1 MNYKKN
7 TTFSMEQFQKNKPG
21 LIQNFDVLRPSNIL
35 VNIEHKLFSHR
46 DRISNC
52 LQLIYF
58 KHEWRPK
65 VVAKFKKNG
74 NFKSKV
80 KNTPT
85 LDPFY

>member
-52 LQLIYF
+52 L
-58 KHEWRPK
+58 
-65 VVAKFKKNG
+65 
-74 NFKSKV
+74 
-80 KNTPT
+80 
-85 LDPFY
+85 